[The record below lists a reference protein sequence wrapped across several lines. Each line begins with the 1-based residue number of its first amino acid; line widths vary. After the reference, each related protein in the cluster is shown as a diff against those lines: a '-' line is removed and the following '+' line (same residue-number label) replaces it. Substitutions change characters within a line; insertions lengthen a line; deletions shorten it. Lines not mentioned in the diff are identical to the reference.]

1 MCTFAIGIEKQVLRK
16 LKNEFSIFKSPKQRL
31 NRWRSCFRSAIR
43 KQVFIAIDGH
53 RLLSRLDIVQV
64 NLTLCSLLHQFA
76 KSQL

>member
-43 KQVFIAIDGH
+43 KQVFIA
-53 RLLSRLDIVQV
+53 
-64 NLTLCSLLHQFA
+64 FA
-76 KSQL
+76 